1 MRSDAVGL
9 RWAMLYNFSMH
20 NGDGSSREKNGSV
33 TLRNDGAARAFGRR
47 VIREMTDGNLEQYA
61 GWTMDV
67 ASGERAVCSLPF
79 PAAA

>member
-1 MRSDAVGL
+1 MR
-9 RWAMLYNFSMH
+9 YQFSMH
-20 NGDGSSREKNGSV
+20 SSDGSNREKNGSV
-33 TLRNDGAARAFGRR
+33 TLRNDGAARAFGKR
-47 VIREMTDGNLEQYA
+47 VIREMTDDNRVQYL